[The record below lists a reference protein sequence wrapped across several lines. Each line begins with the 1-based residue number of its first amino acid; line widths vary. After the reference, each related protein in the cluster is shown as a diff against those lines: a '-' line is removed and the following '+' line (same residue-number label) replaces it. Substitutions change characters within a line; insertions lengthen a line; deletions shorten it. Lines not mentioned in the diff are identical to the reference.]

1 LAKRNSQQ
9 VYNTIP
15 KSREWLIINCVINA
29 IRSILLGFYIFKGKK
44 SKMITLENVNKD
56 HAMQKKHG

>member
-56 HAMQKKHG
+56 HALQKKHG

>member
-44 SKMITLENVNKD
+44 SKMITLENVSKD